1 MIKNLSKYIA
11 SFDYFDKSL
20 IAFSVTTGSI
30 SIASFATV
38 IAALVGMAS
47 ESFSLAFSVS
57 IEVNEALKTTRS
69 EKKKHKKTVI
79 LTRKKLNSIAIK
91 IFEALTNNEI
101 SHEGFMTIFNEGKK
115 CRELKER
122 TRMMNS
128 RKSDVEKITWLK
140 KANK

>member
-57 IEVNEALKTTRS
+57 IEVKEALKTTRS

-91 IFEALTNNEI
+91 ISEALTNNEI

-115 CRELKER
+115 
-122 TRMMNS
+122 
-128 RKSDVEKITWLK
+128 
-140 KANK
+140 